1 MDKNI
6 PAQRKKPINYESNE
20 KDNKK
25 HQKKKKGKNKQKNS
39 HSTNDHNEN
48 SDWQGVPNKAIKV
61 PDIKLKNLEVLSL
74 KSMRICSIYEF
85 CHRKYEKLI
94 KVDFSGNII
103 QFLPP
108 INAPNLESLSANN
121 CEIEDITSIGSYKY

>member
-6 PAQRKKPINYESNE
+6 PAKKKKPINHELNE
-20 KDNKK
+20 KHNKK
-25 HQKKKKGKNKQKNS
+25 NQKNKKGKKKQKNS

-48 SDWQGVPNKAIKV
+48 SDWQGAPNKAIKV
-61 PDIKLKNLEVLSL
+61 PDIKLKNLEILRL

-85 CHRKYEKLI
+85 CHREYEKLR

-108 INAPNLESLSANN
+108 INAPNLE
-121 CEIEDITSIGSYKY
+121 